1 MIKITLPDFDKV
13 VKEVSQEVFDRVKER
28 TPVLTGR
35 ARDGWEIVQG
45 DKQSKISN
53 DVPYIGVL
61 ESGSSDQAPQ
71 GFVGITLDEVPEMIK
86 QAIEKN
92 QKTL

>member
-13 VKEVSQEVFDRVKER
+13 VQEVSQEVFNRVKER

-35 ARDGWEIVQG
+35 ARDGWEIIHS

-61 ESGSSDQAPQ
+61 EEGSSDQAPA
-71 GFVGITLDEVPEMIK
+71 GMVGVTLDEVPEIVK
-86 QAIEKN
+86 QSIEKN